1 MKEIYKLL
9 SDWKLDKKYWD
20 KISLTDEDYNIR
32 SNPAPYIKKAI
43 EIAKILDLKI
53 TVEIGSARFAVSDK
67 CIEYFKNCEIPGVI
81 TPGCCMDGHCGF
93 FFADN
98 NFELYTVDIDENCL
112 IQNKWSFEN
121 LRREFPTNI
130 HLCIPE
136 DGIEFLTAFN
146 KKIDV
151 LILDGWDVG
160 THEYAQRHLDA
171 FIAAQDKLSET
182 HLILIDDTDFRINKG
197 GKDGLLTPKLI
208 ELNYIPLFTGRQ
220 SLFINKSDVK
230 INMDIFNEIT
240 TQSEDS
246 FEPEQIHNSND
257 YEYDNSNFINN
268 FPNPKKVI
276 LSLTTIPS
284 RLNEIREGW
293 GFKPVIKKLLD
304 LSYTNYEVHLN
315 LPYISSMTNEPYSI
329 PNWLEDLEKNND
341 KLKIYR
347 TNDYGSITKIAP
359 TILRTEDP
367 ETIIITVDDDMIYM
381 DGFIQYLLKKEE
393 IYANSAIGFAG
404 LTAYDGTCHF
414 CTTVKKD
421 TKVKIL
427 EGYKSVLYKRKF
439 FSDDFFTDFVGK
451 SWNDDLL
458 ISSHLGK
465 NRIDRY
471 VVNYIK
477 DYDFS
482 ARVESFP
489 VIGTVPNDKSGCS
502 LFREKNV
509 DDQHTQFYKKYLD
522 L

>member
-1 MKEIYKLL
+1 
-9 SDWKLDKKYWD
+9 
-20 KISLTDEDYNIR
+20 
-32 SNPAPYIKKAI
+32 
-43 EIAKILDLKI
+43 
-53 TVEIGSARFAVSDK
+53 
-67 CIEYFKNCEIPGVI
+67 
-81 TPGCCMDGHCGF
+81 
-93 FFADN
+93 
-98 NFELYTVDIDENCL
+98 
-112 IQNKWSFEN
+112 
-121 LRREFPTNI
+121 
-130 HLCIPE
+130 
-136 DGIEFLTAFN
+136 
-146 KKIDV
+146 
-151 LILDGWDVG
+151 
-160 THEYAQRHLDA
+160 
-171 FIAAQDKLSET
+171 
-182 HLILIDDTDFRINKG
+182 
-197 GKDGLLTPKLI
+197 
-208 ELNYIPLFTGRQ
+208 
-220 SLFINKSDVK
+220 
-230 INMDIFNEIT
+230 
-240 TQSEDS
+240 
-246 FEPEQIHNSND
+246 
-257 YEYDNSNFINN
+257 
-268 FPNPKKVI
+268 
-276 LSLTTIPS
+276 
-284 RLNEIREGW
+284 
-293 GFKPVIKKLLD
+293 
-304 LSYTNYEVHLN
+304 
-315 LPYISSMTNEPYSI
+315 MTNEPYSI

-404 LTAYDGTCHF
+404 LTAYDGTCRF

-477 DYDFS
+477 DYDFL

-489 VIGTVPNDKSGCS
+489 VIGSVPNDKSGCS
-502 LFREKNV
+502 LFREKSV
-509 DDQHTQFYKKYLD
+509 DDQHIQFYKKYLD